1 MDELINKMYED
12 LLTMENVE
20 DFLGVQSYDDGEEF
34 MTSKELVKAEK
45 ESKEKFGVKSATKT
59 NIEEEIHFKS
69 YSKKR
74 VHKYTDSELAE
85 IRKSCEKSIVH
96 DYGDNDIFHMSDEE
110 RSKNDMLAE
119 LGMKLGGLKRTYRK
133 VDQYIEAMRIVVQA
147 WKILENQANYLHD
160 HDEFFTLVGEEK
172 IVSNRIIMPKLKKM
186 DNYNIDRI
194 ILYISNPDLDPRDLV
209 DDSKGNGSSDS
220 DDYFIEDREDYK
232 MYYDEYI
239 NNLADKEEDD
249 EEYTENYDTILKA
262 DQYAKD
268 KIEEEEAMRL
278 LSQEEAQYL
287 LDNIDNP
294 PSVDVKMIPRKYIKG
309 YDTRSNIR
317 MKKRKL
323 SKKDKAI
330 CEDVHDLLN
339 KLESNPSNRDID
351 DYNRSYLITHKM
363 FDTDKEEKD
372 FWDDLFFDGSWANK
386 SDVFLYD
393 FATRQKLLT
402 LHPPKDRY
410 LTYADKEL
418 NEFFKIAEKNGIN
431 VIELRR
437 RMEIS
442 EDGVLSNAEAKEK
455 IKENK
460 KLEAKIMDRISKFN
474 KDPKFKKL
482 VKKSEEALNKY
493 YDKE

>member
-1 MDELINKMYED
+1 MDDTISKMYED

-20 DFLGVQSYDDGEEF
+20 DFLGVQTYDDGEEV
-34 MTSKELVKAEK
+34 MTSKEIIKAQK
-45 ESKEKFGVKSATKT
+45 ESEERFGVKSATKT
-59 NIEEEIHFKS
+59 TIEEEIHFKS

-147 WKILENQANYLHD
+147 WKILEKQANYLHS
-160 HDEFFTLVGEEK
+160 HDEFFTMVGEEK
-172 IVSNRIIMPKLKKM
+172 IVSNRIIMPKLKKI

-194 ILYISNPDLDPRDLV
+194 ILYISNPDLDPKDLV
-209 DDSKGNGSSDS
+209 NDLKSNGLSNS

-239 NNLADKEEDD
+239 NNFSDKEYD
-249 EEYTENYDTILKA
+249 EEDYDLILKA
-262 DQYAKD
+262 DQYAKN
-268 KIEEEEAMRL
+268 KIEEEDAMRL
-278 LSQEEAQYL
+278 LSEKEAQYI
-287 LDNIDNP
+287 LDNIDEP
-294 PSVDVKMIPRKYIKG
+294 PSVNVKTIPRKYIKG
-309 YDTRSNIR
+309 YDIRSNIR
-317 MKKRKL
+317 RKKDKL

-330 CEDVHDLLN
+330 CDDVHDLLN

-351 DYNRSYLITHKM
+351 DYNRSYLITHRM
-363 FDTDKEEKD
+363 FDTDKKEKD
-372 FWDDLFFDGSWANK
+372 FWDDLFFDGSWANE

-393 FATRQKLLT
+393 FAIRQKLLT
-402 LHPPKDRY
+402 LHPPKERY
-410 LTYADKEL
+410 LTYADREL

-442 EDGVLSNAEAKEK
+442 QDGVLSNAEAKEK

-460 KLEAKIMDRISKFN
+460 KLEAKIMDRLSKLN
-474 KDPKFKKL
+474 KNPKFKKL
-482 VKKSEEALNKY
+482 VNKSEDALNKY
-493 YDKE
+493 CNE